1 MKTIMFFGDS
11 LTWGYDAVS
20 TRRYSL
26 KERYT
31 GILSE
36 KLKDCRIIE
45 EGLKGRT
52 NALEDPIEPGRNG
65 HRALPMLLCS
75 HDPIDILVI
84 MLGTNDSKRKFR
96 NSAIEIGKALEM
108 NIQIARTPCLWGG
121 VEAPEIL
128 IVCPPVVTE
137 NYRGDVMEGYF
148 DEISI
153 KTSRELDQEYRKVA
167 QAWGCQYLNAGAYT
181 ETCKEDGVHLD
192 REGHRKLAGALEGK
206 LNDILKAIKK

>member
-52 NALEDPIEPGRNG
+52 NALDDPIEPGRNG
-65 HRALPMLLCS
+65 YRALPMLLCS
-75 HDPIDILVI
+75 HDPIDVLV
-84 MLGTNDSKRKFR
+84 L
-96 NSAIEIGKALEM
+96 
-108 NIQIARTPCLWGG
+108 
-121 VEAPEIL
+121 
-128 IVCPPVVTE
+128 
-137 NYRGDVMEGYF
+137 
-148 DEISI
+148 
-153 KTSRELDQEYRKVA
+153 
-167 QAWGCQYLNAGAYT
+167 
-181 ETCKEDGVHLD
+181 
-192 REGHRKLAGALEGK
+192 
-206 LNDILKAIKK
+206 